1 MPCVTSITRRFS
13 SICPHSFLCKVAFY
27 YLLCAPSYS
36 SLIHWTNRIF
46 FVQEQKDLWMNNPS
60 DFWEREKNLRQIPG
74 LLTFLAGT
82 WPSQVGYKREA
93 RVNLSSQQLLLRR
106 DKELVNF
113 LFLPP
118 PLIWQIHSLEFRIF
132 LISRPTFLFSSQPLL
147 SLIRSF
153 VSSIWLF
160 PVSSIYLLP
169 LAVSSVSSFHLLHSL
184 LRCPVP
190 SKLYFFVCFSFS
202 TDLLWSNSHIFNSWT
217 PVFSLHFLPLNSASI
232 LLFIRSFPFKTSCFA
247 PWCDHCSGP
256 CSYFP

>member
-27 YLLCAPSYS
+27 YLLCVPSYS
-36 SLIHWTNRIF
+36 SRIHWTNRIF

-147 SLIRSF
+147 SLSF
-153 VSSIWLF
+153 VLLF
-160 PVSSIYLLP
+160 PRSASFIFFCFFDLSP
-169 LAVSSVSSFHLLHSL
+169 STSSVSSSFFLHI
-184 LRCPVP
+184 
-190 SKLYFFVCFSFS
+190 FFIHFSFVPLS
-202 TDLLWSNSHIFNSWT
+202 YPFSSEFHFPRIFFGPTLIASILGLLFC
-217 PVFSLHFLPLNSASI
+217 FLPLKFTLLNCSI
-232 LLFIRSFPFKTSCFA
+232 EIC
-247 PWCDHCSGP
+247 
-256 CSYFP
+256 